1 MLVMLAKYGTQTA
14 FPFPMVKRGVV
25 DLAASAD
32 WTPATGDTKV
42 SKDGGNVAN
51 TTNNPAAVGG
61 TGSVLWSLTLT
72 ATELQCA
79 DATVQIV
86 DSATKAVEDQTIKVY
101 TYGNASAKYPVD
113 FSDTTRFGLAALPN
127 VASGSAGAIIVAGTG
142 TAALNVTGGRADA
155 DVLRINNSATSAAN
169 LAKSTGLILPF
180 TVTNA
185 GLSPTTTQFEASD
198 VTTATA
204 DFYVG
209 RRIIGLTGSRQYEA
223 AQITAYSLVSG
234 RGRFTVTTMTGAF
247 ANGDTG
253 IIV

>member
-1 MLVMLAKYGTQTA
+1 MLVMLAKYNTQTA

-25 DLAASAD
+25 DLAVSAD

-42 SKDGGNVAN
+42 TKDGGNVAN
-51 TTNNPAAVGG
+51 TTNNPAAIGG
-61 TGSVLWSLTLT
+61 TGSALWTLTLT
-72 ATELQCA
+72 ATELSCA

-86 DSATKAVEDQTIKVY
+86 DSATKAVEDQVIKVY
-101 TYGNASAKYPVD
+101 TFGNASAKYLVD
-113 FSDTTRFGLAALPN
+113 FSDTVRFGLTAMPN

-155 DVLRINNSATSAAN
+155 DVLRINGNATSAAN
-169 LAKSTGLILPF
+169 HQKATALFVPF

-185 GLSPTTTQFEASD
+185 GISPTTTQFEASD

-209 RRIIGLTGSRQYEA
+209 RRIIGLTGNRTYEA
-223 AQITAYSLVSG
+223 AQITAYSLQSG
-234 RGRFTVTTMTGAF
+234 RGRFTVTAMTGAF

-253 IIV
+253 LIV